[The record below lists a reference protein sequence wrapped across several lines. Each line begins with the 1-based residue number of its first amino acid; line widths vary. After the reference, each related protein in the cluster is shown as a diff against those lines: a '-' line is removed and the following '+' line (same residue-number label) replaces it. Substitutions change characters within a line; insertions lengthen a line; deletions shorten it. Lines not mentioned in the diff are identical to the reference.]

1 MEVTINTL
9 ALATVTTGHG
19 LVSDIEDIFVALEA
33 LWGSRPSVLHVSM
46 AAQIAAK
53 HVRGALPDFPSEDD
67 AEAFGTWPGCVDAYA
82 TYLTAKFGE
91 TVTLPPIHQEP
102 TNEDLPLETLFEAT
116 YVEDDVVIRA
126 GNDLVI
132 PIRALQSGVLVDG
145 VVRNAEYPES
155 FQIPSEYERE
165 NLKQGASV
173 KVCIEVDAGGGERFW
188 TNVIARL
195 GDGDYLVQVD
205 NHLVNSIYHGVRLND
220 ILRVGPEH
228 ILTT

>member
-33 LWGSRPSVLHVSM
+33 LWGSRPSMLHVSM
-46 AAQIAAK
+46 AAQVAAR
-53 HVRGALPDFPSEDD
+53 HVRGALPDFPDETD
-67 AEAFGTWPGCVDAYA
+67 AEDFGTWPDCVDAYA

-102 TNEDLPLETLFEAT
+102 VNENLPLESLFNAS
-116 YVEDDVVIRA
+116 YVEDDVVILA
-126 GNDLVI
+126 GSGLTI
-132 PIRALQSGVLVDG
+132 PVRALQAGILVDG
-145 VVRNAEYPES
+145 VARNAEYPES

-165 NLKQGASV
+165 NLKLGASV
-173 KVCIEVDAGGGERFW
+173 KVCIEVDQGGGERFW
-188 TNVIARL
+188 TDVVARL
-195 GDGDYLVQVD
+195 DDGDYLVKVD

-220 ILRVGPEH
+220 ILRVAPKH